1 MLSCNCAR
9 ITMQAF
15 FWGETANGCNG
26 MDHPLWASCGFDENT
41 IAYRLRLIELDQEG
55 MEASGR
61 QLQDHI
67 IGPNVDAIVD
77 RFYGSLLRIDEFNR
91 IVDRSSTDARLREN
105 QKRYLLGLGIDFHTR
120 EYFEERLRVGAV
132 HQRIGVPQSLYQ
144 SAFQGLQGLL
154 IEYIPPAIRNDA
166 PAFAKMLRFILK
178 IMALDMSLAVESYCS
193 NRVSDL
199 TKSLESERDETVRL
213 RKLAVTDWLT
223 NLRNHSYSKRCLGA
237 ALERIRIERSSLC
250 VIMADLDHFKKI
262 NDAHG
267 HLVGDEVLQI
277 AAGRMLSGARADDEI
292 CRYGGEEFLF
302 ILHNTSITEGEEVAE
317 RVRTRINSDAMNSRD
332 TLLMV
337 TISLGIARA
346 RDGDTV
352 DTLIER
358 ADQALY
364 TAKRAGRDCVRRE
377 K

>member
-1 MLSCNCAR
+1 
-9 ITMQAF
+9 
-15 FWGETANGCNG
+15 

-41 IAYRLRLIELDQEG
+41 IADRLHLIELDQEG

-61 QLQDHI
+61 ILHDHI
-67 IGPNVDAIVD
+67 IVPNLDAIVD
-77 RFYGSLLRIDEFNR
+77 RFYGSLLRIDGFNR
-91 IVDRSSTDARLREN
+91 IVDGSSAAARLRES
-105 QKRYLLGLGIDFHTR
+105 QKHYLLGLGIDFHKR
-120 EYFEERLRVGAV
+120 EYFEERLRIGSV

-144 SAFQGLQGLL
+144 CTFQGLQSLL
-154 IEYIPPAIRNDA
+154 IDYVPDAIRNDG
-166 PAFAKMLRFILK
+166 PAFAEVLRFILK
-178 IMALDMSLAVESYCS
+178 ITALDMSLAVESYCS
-193 NRVSDL
+193 SRVSDL

-223 NLRNHSYSKRCLGA
+223 NLRNHSYSKRSLGA
-237 ALERIRIERSSLC
+237 ALEQIRIDKSPLSI
-250 VIMADLDHFKKI
+250 IMADLDHFKEI

-302 ILHNTSITEGEEVAE
+302 ILHDTSIIEGEEVAE
-317 RVRTRINSDAMNSRD
+317 RVRKRINTDAMNSRD
-332 TLLMV
+332 IQLNV
-337 TISLGIARA
+337 TISLGIAQA

-364 TAKRAGRDCVRRE
+364 TAKRAGRNCVRRE
-377 K
+377 E